1 MKWENPHLNLTINDS
16 DGVAV
21 LTNPLS
27 GDEITI
33 SLRSPKLDLG
43 DSVSPG
49 AERPIN
55 LTRKNTRD
63 GPRWTG
69 WYSPVKMDGIE
80 AHISIWL
87 QAYKKK
93 PYVRK
98 GYEVVF
104 KRAPDKLPF
113 REIEMDRVELAGLS
127 PSFTSRGDFSTP
139 ILSNS
144 FFMGVEFPMSIARL
158 ENTTAVLASRPG
170 IYLKTGQ
177 AFKSRDLIY
186 AVVEPGN
193 AEAAFREYV
202 EEFRAKPAEIFFGYN
217 NWWTTPLHQT
227 SEIIVDLAKSLKTN
241 LFDPYGVAP
250 EVFTLD
256 LGWSDPHTVWEID
269 RKAFPNGFSDITDIL
284 DKMGTR
290 IGIWISVPSS
300 YPDGL
305 DNKWAV
311 EQGYESFKFDHWVD
325 QNLCCAGPK
334 YNAAFTRNT
343 LDIVRKH
350 QARNIKF
357 DAQIYH
363 CPSSDHSH
371 MPGEYSAEP
380 MAQTMID
387 YYAAARAASPE
398 MRIYTPQKDR
408 PNTFQGEYDCRFED
422 VKGGPWWMKY
432 THFISCM
439 EADDYPYGRCPAPVH
454 RDTYT
459 NARAFRVLKSAT
471 DPLIPVDCKEAF
483 GIISQTE
490 ESLANDAV
498 DVLMR
503 GHLFISLYL
512 NVYKMSPDDWEFIA
526 KIIKYGRANKN
537 ILRNTT
543 TLFPDSWKQADGSI
557 KYGRKAMRDPYGFAH
572 IDGKRTLLY
581 LRNPSINEQSKTIRL
596 DKASGFLNSDLV
608 WNAVSIFPCKRTYG
622 RNLRYGDE
630 ITIQLQPHQNVLI
643 ELNAK
648 EATAPDYVS
657 PDKLSV
663 LSEKHEITKIRK
675 PGEKATAKL
684 SCSVEA
690 QHGLNKLMVLVETDK
705 EPESQPTVKATVD
718 GNESPIEMI
727 ATKDGWHQDGGP
739 PPENW
744 TWHIM
749 ELPRG
754 KSSVELS
761 VEITSDDAELSVWLW
776 GESPMKNPGRSPL
789 IHPKPV
795 ERESVPLLATT
806 VMHE

>member
-1 MKWENPHLNLTINDS
+1 MKWENPHLCLTVNDS
-16 DGVAV
+16 DGNAV
-21 LTNPLS
+21 LANPLS
-27 GDEITI
+27 QDEITI

-49 AERPIN
+49 GEKPVS
-55 LTRKNTRD
+55 LTRKNTKD

-69 WYSPVKMDGIE
+69 SYAPVKVDGLE
-80 AHISIWL
+80 AHISVWL

-98 GYEVVF
+98 GYELVLTGPSVE
-104 KRAPDKLPF
+104 LPF

-127 PSFTSRGDFSTP
+127 PAFIQRGDFSVP

-158 ENTTAVLASRPG
+158 EDTTAVLASRPG
-170 IYLKTGQ
+170 IYLKTGVT
-177 AFKSRDLIY
+177 FKSRDLVY
-186 AVVEPGN
+186 AAVEPGS
-193 AEAAFREYV
+193 AEAAFRDYV
-202 EEFRAKPAEIFFGYN
+202 EEFRAQPAEIFFGYN
-217 NWWTTPLHQT
+217 NWWTTPTHQT

-241 LFDPYGVAP
+241 LFDAYGVAP

-256 LGWSDPHTVWEID
+256 LGWSDPHTVWQID
-269 RKAFPNGFSDITDIL
+269 KKAFPNGFSDFTNIL
-284 DKMGTR
+284 DKMGTS
-290 IGIWISVPSS
+290 IGIWVSVPSS

-311 EQGYESFKFDHWVD
+311 EQGYESFKCDHWVD

-334 YNAAFTRNT
+334 YNAAFTNNT
-343 LDIVRKH
+343 LEIIRKYG
-350 QARNIKF
+350 AKNIKF

-363 CPSSDHSH
+363 CPSSDHGH

-380 MAQTMID
+380 MAQAMID
-387 YYAAARAASPE
+387 YYEAARAASPE

-408 PNTFQGEYDCRFED
+408 PNTFHGEYDCRFED

-459 NARAFRVLKSAT
+459 NARVFRVLKSSL

-490 ESLANDAV
+490 ESLVNDAV

-512 NVYKMSPDDWEFIA
+512 NVYKMSPDDWSFVA
-526 KIIKYGRANKN
+526 KIIKYGRANGK

-543 TLFPDSWKQADGSI
+543 TLLPDSWKQADGSI
-557 KYGRKAMRDPYGFAH
+557 KFGRKAMRDPYGFAH
-572 IDGKRTLLY
+572 TDGKRTLVY
-581 LRNPSINEQSKTIRL
+581 LRNPSINEQSKTVRL
-596 DKASGFLNSDLV
+596 DKAFGFPSGDFT
-608 WNAVSIFPCKRTYG
+608 WNAVSVFPYKRTYG
-622 RNLRYGDE
+622 KNLRHGDE

-643 ELNAK
+643 EFSAK
-648 EATAPDYVS
+648 EAKAPDYTKPS
-657 PDKLSV
+657 KLSV
-663 LSEKHEITKIRK
+663 LKSDCEIDRMRK
-675 PGEKATAKL
+675 AGTLAKAQV
-684 SCSVEA
+684 SCNVKA
-690 QHGLNKLMVLVETDK
+690 DHAVNKLMVRVETDK
-705 EPESQPTVKATVD
+705 EPESNPIVKAVIKGVETPM
-718 GNESPIEMI
+718 ETR

-744 TWHIM
+744 TWHIA

-754 KSSVELS
+754 ASSVDLS
-761 VEITSDDAELSVWLW
+761 IDITSDDAELSVWLW
-776 GESPMKNPGRSPL
+776 GESPVKNPGRSPL

-795 ERESVPLLATT
+795 ERESVPVLAPT
-806 VMHE
+806 VMRE